1 MANLGFCKIV
11 DGSLTPPTNAPYT
24 EIIINKSICFY
35 PVIFNICRFKMKI
48 KEQIG
53 GGTVISIPK
62 AMKGK
67 TSIYLGV
74 AGSPEQLSFGAYP
87 SSSNIDIWGILQY
100 RNISPDIEFDKE
112 CTINMISIELM

>member
-11 DGSLTPPTNAPYT
+11 DGSLALPTNAPYT

-87 SSSNIDIWGILQY
+87 SSRNIDIWGILQY

>member
-1 MANLGFCKIV
+1 MEVELLYI
-11 DGSLTPPTNAPYT
+11 Y
-24 EIIINKSICFY
+24 
-35 PVIFNICRFKMKI
+35 
-48 KEQIG
+48 
-53 GGTVISIPK
+53 IPK

-67 TSIYLGV
+67 TSIYLSV